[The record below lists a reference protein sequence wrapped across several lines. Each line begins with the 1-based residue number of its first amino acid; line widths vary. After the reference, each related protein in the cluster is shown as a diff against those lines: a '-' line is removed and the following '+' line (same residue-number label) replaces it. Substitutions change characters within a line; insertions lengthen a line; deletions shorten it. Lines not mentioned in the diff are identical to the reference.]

1 MNSYS
6 RGSIKRVGRFGSWPT
21 RTITF
26 EDTELDWENNV
37 ARSKRSRRD
46 TSIPLFLYIDRIS
59 RVLVSF
65 YLAYP

>member
-37 ARSKRSRRD
+37 ARSNGRVEIRLYPSFFI
-46 TSIPLFLYIDRIS
+46 SIEFPAF
-59 RVLVSF
+59 
-65 YLAYP
+65 